1 MKIWLLTLVELCR
14 LYPGVMRL
22 RFTFLVTFDALPDA
36 GDPEVLARKL
46 PKSIGALAEGYKLEF
61 PAFTDVAFAPVY
73 VEDR

>member
-1 MKIWLLTLVELCR
+1 MKLCR

-46 PKSIGALAEGYKLEF
+46 PKSIGALAEGYKLEL
-61 PAFTDVAFAPVY
+61 PWLEEGAFAPEY
-73 VEDR
+73 VEVR